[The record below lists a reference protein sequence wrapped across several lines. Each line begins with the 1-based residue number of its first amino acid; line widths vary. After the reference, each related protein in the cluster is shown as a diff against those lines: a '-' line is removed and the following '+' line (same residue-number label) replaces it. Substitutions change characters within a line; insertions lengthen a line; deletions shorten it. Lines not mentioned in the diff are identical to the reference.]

1 MKTTAIDS
9 GSIELVSGAWL
20 AERDGANIVPAD
32 IKGLGVEYHGIGRKI

>member
-20 AERDGANIVPAD
+20 AERGGADIVPAD
-32 IKGLGVEYHGIGRKI
+32 IKDMGVEYHEIGQEA